1 MIMRV
6 PRELGRPCRLHRNGR
21 LEIPAYQLQ
30 VDPQSASQADGD
42 EKMGRNRWYRQAK
55 ETKCGEKVGKESER
69 LVLPLSQ
76 GNHTEGTLGRKG
88 DAFL

>member
-6 PRELGRPCRLHRNGR
+6 PRELGRPCRLHRHCR

-30 VDPQSASQADGD
+30 VDPRPTSEAVGD
-42 EKMGRNRWYRQAK
+42 ERGTKRWYRQAK

-88 DAFL
+88 DACL